1 MIICMDLKLI
11 FAVPIGGEC
20 MTDVIKRNGMKEPL
34 RPEKIRKSLE
44 EAVRDAGFNP
54 QQKMNVIEHA
64 SQDAIQM
71 AQNMDQVEV
80 KQIRDTIL
88 NDLEQD
94 DQQVAQA
101 WRNYERQHGIN
112 Y

>member
-1 MIICMDLKLI
+1 
-11 FAVPIGGEC
+11 

-34 RPEKIRKSLE
+34 RPEKIQKSLE
-44 EAVRDAGFNP
+44 EAVRDAGFKP
-54 QQKMNVIEHA
+54 EQKMNVIEHA

-71 AQNMDQVEV
+71 AKRMDQIES
-80 KQIRDTIL
+80 KQIRDMIL

-94 DQQVAQA
+94 DKLIAQA
-101 WRNYERQHGIN
+101 WIHYEQKHDIN

>member
-1 MIICMDLKLI
+1 
-11 FAVPIGGEC
+11 

-34 RPEKIRKSLE
+34 RPEKIQKSLE
-44 EAVRDAGFNP
+44 EAVRDAGFKP
-54 QQKMNVIEHA
+54 EQKMNVIEHA

-71 AQNMDQVEV
+71 AKRMDHVESR
-80 KQIRDTIL
+80 QIRDTIL

-94 DQQVAQA
+94 DKLIAQA
-101 WRNYERQHGIN
+101 WIHYEREHDIN